1 MIEIKNKTEFIEE
14 IEKQI
19 KRDTK
24 MLVVFIFLNMV
35 NMLLFFLEECFIEN
49 MSIINVIWSA
59 SALIL
64 SIVIALYYV
73 DLFEKNENLKTI
85 MKCDLITV
93 NEEIK
98 NEVIKNE

>member
-1 MIEIKNKTEFIEE
+1 MTEIKNKTEFIEE

-24 MLVVFIFLNMV
+24 MLIVFMFLNMV

-93 NEEIK
+93 NEA
-98 NEVIKNE
+98 N